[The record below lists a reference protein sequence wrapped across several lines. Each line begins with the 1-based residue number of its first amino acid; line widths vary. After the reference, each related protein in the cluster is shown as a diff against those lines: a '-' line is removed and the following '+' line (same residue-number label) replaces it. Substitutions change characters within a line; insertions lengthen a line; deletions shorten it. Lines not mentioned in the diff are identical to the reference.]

1 MDPQGSKM
9 KEDPKHYRTSHRIKG
24 MIELF
29 AFYYILE
36 WINIMISIIISIILN
51 LKSLL
56 TLIYLG

>member
-29 AFYYILE
+29 ALYYTLE
-36 WINIMISIIISIILN
+36 WINIKISTIISTILN

-56 TLIYLG
+56 NLAYLG